1 MLKARRSLLQQTQ
14 CQGHGSLCG
23 LALESD
29 GSGLRQIENRFES
42 RIEAGAGLED
52 TSCLDEGEGVLELQ
66 LACDGSAGPGQVLC
80 RLIEQRTGSVITF
93 VSCLFHDTRQIGD
106 PMPGELLVVEP
117 LDQTVRHDQ
126 N

>member
-14 CQGHGSLCG
+14 SQGHGSLCG

-80 RLIEQRTGSVITF
+80 RLIEQRTGSVI
-93 VSCLFHDTRQIGD
+93 SCRTMADRKRRNPSARLRVMMKMSDAVC
-106 PMPGELLVVEP
+106 LVAP
-117 LDQTVRHDQ
+117 PKR
-126 N
+126 